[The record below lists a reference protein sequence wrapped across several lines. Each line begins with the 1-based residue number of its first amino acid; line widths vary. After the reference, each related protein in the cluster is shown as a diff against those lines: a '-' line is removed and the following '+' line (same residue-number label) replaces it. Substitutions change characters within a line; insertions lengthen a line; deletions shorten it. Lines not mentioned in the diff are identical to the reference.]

1 MLMLV
6 NVDHVNGEA
15 LPYFIESLMARGAQN
30 VHVVQAITKKG
41 RWEFLIFVD
50 APEEKIEPLGNFL
63 VSELGTIGLRVFET
77 RHVKFD
83 IQILQ
88 FRLIIC
94 KGEQELYR
102 QPVRVKLIRN
112 SQGELGSIKAEYEDL
127 QTCVKQLQQ
136 MEVEFPLSALKKLVE
151 HMALQDEKR
160 AVFKALSLELK
171 AEQGGPTEYP

>member
-15 LPYFIESLMARGAQN
+15 LPYFIESLMAKGAQN

-41 RWEFLIFVD
+41 RWEFLIFID
-50 APEEKIEPLGNFL
+50 APEEKIEPLGDFL

-102 QPVRVKLIRN
+102 QPVRAKLIRN
-112 SQGELGSIKAEYEDL
+112 SQGEMGSIKAEYEDL

-136 MEVEFPLSALKKLVE
+136 MDIEFPLSALKKSVE
-151 HMALQDEKR
+151 HMALQEEKR
-160 AVFKALSLELK
+160 AVYKGLGIELQ
-171 AEQGGPTEYP
+171 AVEEVESG

>member
-50 APEEKIEPLGNFL
+50 APEEKIEPLGDFL

-83 IQILQ
+83 IQILR
-88 FRLIIC
+88 FLLIIR
-94 KGEQELYR
+94 KGKRELYR
-102 QPVRVKLIRN
+102 QPAHVKLIRN
-112 SQGELGSIKAEYEDL
+112 SQGEMGSLKAEYEDL
-127 QTCVKQLQQ
+127 RGCVKQLQQ
-136 MEVEFPLSALKKLVE
+136 ENVEIPLSALKKLVE
-151 HMALQDEKR
+151 HMALQEEKR
-160 AVFKALSLELK
+160 AVYQELGLELQA
-171 AEQGGPTEYP
+171 AEEVESG

>member
-15 LPYFIESLMARGAQN
+15 LPYFIESLMAKGAQN

-50 APEEKIEPLGNFL
+50 APEDKIEPLGDFL
-63 VSELGTIGLRVFET
+63 VSELGTIGLRIFET

-83 IQILQ
+83 IQMLR
-88 FRLIIC
+88 FRLIVR
-94 KGEQELYR
+94 KGERELYR

-112 SQGELGSIKAEYEDL
+112 SQGEPGSIKAEYEDL
-127 QTCVKQLQQ
+127 QTCVKRLQQ
-136 MEVEFPLSALKKLVE
+136 VEVEFPLSALKKLVE
-151 HMALQDEKR
+151 HMALQDEKG
-160 AVFKALSLELK
+160 AVYKGLGLELQ
-171 AEQGGPTEYP
+171 AVEEVEAG

>member
-50 APEEKIEPLGNFL
+50 APEEKIEPLGDFL

-88 FRLIIC
+88 FRLIIR

-102 QPVRVKLIRN
+102 QPARVKLIHN
-112 SQGELGSIKAEYEDL
+112 SQGEIGSIKAEYDDL
-127 QTCVKQLQQ
+127 RACVKQLQQ
-136 MEVEFPLSALKKLVE
+136 EKVEFPLAVLKKLVE
-151 HMALQDEKR
+151 YMALQAEKR
-160 AVFKALSLELK
+160 AVYQDLGLEL
-171 AEQGGPTEYP
+171 QGLEEVESG

>member
-15 LPYFIESLMARGAQN
+15 LPYFIESLMAKGAQN

-50 APEEKIEPLGNFL
+50 APEEKIEPLGDFL

-83 IQILQ
+83 IQFLQ
-88 FRLIIC
+88 FRLIIR

-102 QPVRVKLIRN
+102 QPVRVKLIQNNR
-112 SQGELGSIKAEYEDL
+112 GETGSIKAEYEDL
-127 QTCVKQLQQ
+127 KSCVEQLLQID
-136 MEVEFPLSALKKLVE
+136 VELSLSALKKLVE
-151 HMALQDEKR
+151 HMALQEKR
-160 AVFKALSLELK
+160 AVYKDLSLELQAVK
-171 AEQGGPTEYP
+171 EVETG